1 MNKFRT
7 RLIATSATR
16 KLQNIV
22 GSCAVVFTIG
32 TILNFFVMNN
42 TLIIEEI
49 MRREGVTNPAEMAS
63 GFLEMFRIQGFIYIL
78 WNALGIL
85 AFRSR
90 SLVLWWAVFGVNI
103 TQGMGFIMIPSSMW
117 SVTFD
122 MYGVWGILP
131 SAVTDGGAM
140 ILAIIMIYT
149 MIKNR
154 STWAQ
159 RRLPQQ

>member
-1 MNKFRT
+1 MNKFKT
-7 RLIATSATR
+7 RLIATSATG
-16 KLQNIV
+16 KLQIIV

-159 RRLPQQ
+159 RRLP